1 MVKKHKCEDN
11 ILFVTI
17 CIVLSIFVI
26 LAIFKLIKLIFAVA
40 KKDTYIEPDEETCK
54 KCKGE

>member
-17 CIVLSIFVI
+17 CIVLSIFAIV
-26 LAIFKLIKLIFAVA
+26 AIFKLIATIS
-40 KKDTYIEPDEETCK
+40 KKDTLIVPDEETCK